1 MQTTVQKWGNS
12 LALRLPKPFTTEI
25 NISEN
30 STVNI
35 SIENNQ
41 IVIKPIKKTPINLDD
56 LIAAITPDNLHS
68 EISTGQ
74 PVGNEIW

>member
-30 STVNI
+30 STVDI

-68 EISTGQ
+68 EIPTGQ
-74 PVGNEIW
+74 PIGNEIW